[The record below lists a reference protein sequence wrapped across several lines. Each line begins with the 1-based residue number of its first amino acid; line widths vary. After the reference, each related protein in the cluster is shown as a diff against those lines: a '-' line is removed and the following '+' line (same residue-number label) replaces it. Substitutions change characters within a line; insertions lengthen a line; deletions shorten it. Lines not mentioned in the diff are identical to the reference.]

1 MGNRKTGHPAT
12 PSPEWCDGDN
22 ETNPYGG
29 VAVWCVFPVAPHA
42 GHWKNTV
49 PQAVDPTLEQESD
62 EPENL
67 SPVNLREKDWIYRYI
82 DAWMEENLE
91 KAIDD
96 YFDKKRAN
104 HAWSEEQQAV
114 ERYWRL
120 TLDGPRSPR
129 ALDVALVPDGWLGIT
144 GGQFN
149 RMYDVER
156 QHLVWVRV

>member
-1 MGNRKTGHPAT
+1 MSDTAK
-12 PSPEWCDGDN
+12 N
-22 ETNPYGG
+22 ETLFTTCSGHLPFHKNCREGG
-29 VAVWCVFPVAPHA
+29 IVHGVHAVPA
-42 GHWKNTV
+42 
-49 PQAVDPTLEQESD
+49 D
-62 EPENL
+62 EPKNL

-104 HAWSEEQQAV
+104 SAWSEEQQAV